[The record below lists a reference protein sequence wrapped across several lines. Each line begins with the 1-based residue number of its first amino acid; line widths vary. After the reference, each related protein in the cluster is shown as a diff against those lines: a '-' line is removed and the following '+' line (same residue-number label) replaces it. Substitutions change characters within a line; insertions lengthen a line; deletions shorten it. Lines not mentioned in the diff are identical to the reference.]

1 MGISIEQ
8 YRAAIGLHHHSN
20 NTSSSSSSS
29 SSARSRIPNDY
40 SPSSAQH
47 EHIQKTYNVR
57 GSWKLHACALLII
70 FLSLTSTCIPPTCQK
85 LLLIQGGV
93 ETNPGPTLAEDR
105 KLKREYVLASLCEN
119 APEMEPGTKN
129 FKKTAIRDC
138 IRLYNNIAMDADQ
151 TKTNKAKFT
160 GVDREI
166 LLATVTYLG
175 GRDMTDFTKPAVIV
189 ELIQRIDHH
198 LPHACIPCKTNY
210 VIEQRVQSLLNCSKC
225 GRGVHADCFLELI
238 EHPAATD
245 NTITPS
251 PEEILKM
258 INPYNIP
265 GWVYLCACCNKK
277 FIPSPD
283 EGMYQR
289 RKIAGTEKQNPSE
302 PVISTA
308 DITTESNNSDD
319 AAVKEVTFS
328 IHEDVH
334 VIEDVDKDD
343 DQDYDDDQPPVL
355 THHNT
360 GLPIRPSSL
369 QPNPGTTANANGNQK
384 LPPSNTGQHHR
395 ESQSYT
401 DKEMPIC
408 RFYINNN
415 CKHGMSGKGI
425 PGTKCKFSHPRRC
438 SKLITFGTGSKG
450 CNKGRQCKFFHPRMC
465 NNSLNTRYCPNLDCQ
480 YVHTKGTKRTDRS
493 HEEKSQHIPQS
504 EYADQNEHTKY
515 NRERQVVTNTND
527 RDHFLG
533 MLRDLKQ
540 ELFQMMEQR
549 LALHPPK
556 QPFPQPPLHPVY
568 PPRQMQMLN
577 PYPIASHTMTM
588 Q

>member
-1 MGISIEQ
+1 
-8 YRAAIGLHHHSN
+8 
-20 NTSSSSSSS
+20 
-29 SSARSRIPNDY
+29 
-40 SPSSAQH
+40 
-47 EHIQKTYNVR
+47 
-57 GSWKLHACALLII
+57 
-70 FLSLTSTCIPPTCQK
+70 
-85 LLLIQGGV
+85 
-93 ETNPGPTLAEDR
+93 
-105 KLKREYVLASLCEN
+105 
-119 APEMEPGTKN
+119 MEPGTKN

-138 IRLYNNIAMDADQ
+138 IRLYNIEMDADHTN

-175 GRDMTDFTKPAVIV
+175 GRDMTLFTKPAVIV
-189 ELIQRIDHH
+189 ELIERIDHH
-198 LPHACIPCKTNY
+198 LPHACNPCKINY
-210 VIEQRVQSLLNCSKC
+210 VIEQRVQSLLNCNKC

-238 EHPAATD
+238 KHPAATD

-277 FIPSPD
+277 LIPSPD

-289 RKIAGTEKQNPSE
+289 KRVAGTEKQNPSE
-302 PVISTA
+302 PVLSTA
-308 DITTESNNSDD
+308 DITTENSNSD

-328 IHEDVH
+328 IHEEVY
-334 VIEDVDKDD
+334 VIEDDDKDD
-343 DQDYDDDQPPVL
+343 NYYSCDDEPPVL
-355 THHNT
+355 NHHNT
-360 GLPIRPSSL
+360 GLPSRPSSS
-369 QPNPGTTANANGNQK
+369 QPNPETTAKGNQK
-384 LPPSNTGQHHR
+384 LPRSNTGHHHT
-395 ESQSYT
+395 ETQSKT
-401 DKEMPIC
+401 EKETPIC

-438 SKLITFGTGSKG
+438 PKLITFGTGSKG

-480 YVHTKGTKRTDRS
+480 FVHTKGTKRTDRS
-493 HEEKSQHIPQS
+493 HEEKSQHNPQS
-504 EYADQNEHTKY
+504 EYADQNQHTMH
-515 NRERQVVTNTND
+515 NRQRHVITNTND

-533 MLRDLKQ
+533 MLTDLKQ

-549 LALHPPK
+549 LALHPLKLHHPN
-556 QPFPQPPLHPVY
+556 QPSFVPFQNPTHQHHQNHMIHPHTVQYPNAQTNHHQPQMI
-568 PPRQMQMLN
+568 QQQN
-577 PYPIASHTMTM
+577 PIC
-588 Q
+588 